1 MNKYVKRR
9 LKRNIYKHGNLI
21 IYVGIFAIASI
32 VTLVAV
38 ASRSD
43 RDVFINKSQ
52 VAVTEME
59 SIAMKDKDTQKVAA
73 KGQIVDETTKD
84 SEPESGSRVTIK
96 VDTLNVRS
104 EASQESDALGIVDKG
119 ETFQIISQGTEWIEI
134 DYNGNNGFVKA
145 EFVEINK

>member
-104 EASQESDALGIVDKG
+104 EASQQSEAMGIVDKG
-119 ETFQIISQGTEWIEI
+119 ETFQIISQGSEWIEI